1 MNRSHLVAVFAALA
15 LACGSL
21 AGPVSAHVSASPT
34 EKGTNCFTYTVQPG
48 DTLFSIATRFGT
60 SVQQIK
66 QDNGLTSDFI
76 AVGQRL
82 LICQSTAGCFS
93 YVVQP
98 GDTLTSIAGRFGTSV
113 ARLKQDNGLTS
124 DTIYAGQTLQV
135 CGSSGGGGSG
145 GAGIVVGGQARV
157 VAPGGANFRRSPGY
171 VGKPPSDVIRVLPVN
186 TVMPVTAGP
195 TAANGLTWWQG
206 NVGGVLGWVAERAP
220 NGQTMLVAAGSSGGG
235 SGGVGPNFIRID
247 NPRPGQQVSSPMLV
261 TGMSQTFEGSF
272 VIQVIPNGQS
282 QPLAQVVA
290 NGGSMSPAPFR
301 VTIPFT
307 VSRATPAQLVA
318 FWNDAATG
326 AQQNRTQ
333 FGITLL
339 PGGGGGGTG
348 TTYVVQPGDTLSGIA
363 HRFNTTVEALMRQ
376 NGLTNSN
383 INVGQTLLVPAP
395 APAAP
400 LDSYVG
406 TVNNDVVNADG
417 RSGTLYMGQHD
428 PGMNVVNWNSAT
440 RVYNLWGPVDPV
452 NGLSAGSV
460 IEVQAV
466 PTNNGVLQAQSIF
479 VIQ

>member
-1 MNRSHLVAVFAALA
+1 MKRNQLIAALAALA
-15 LACGSL
+15 LAGGSL
-21 AGPVSAHVSASPT
+21 AGPGATRASASAVA
-34 EKGTNCFTYTVQPG
+34 KGVNCFTYTVVPG

-66 QDNGLTSDFI
+66 SDNGLTSDHIF
-76 AVGQRL
+76 AGQRL
-82 LICQSTAGCFS
+82 SICQSPAGCSS

-98 GDTLTSIAGRFGTSV
+98 GDTLTSIATRFGTTVS
-113 ARLKQDNGLTS
+113 RIKQDNGLTS
-124 DTIYAGQTLQV
+124 DAIFAGQTLQI
-135 CGSSGGGGSG
+135 CGAGGSG
-145 GAGIVVGGQARV
+145 GTGSGIAVGGQARV
-157 VAPGGANFRRSPGY
+157 VAPGGANFRRTPGH
-171 VGKPPSDVIRVLPVN
+171 VGKPPSDVIRVLPLN

-195 TAANGLTWWQG
+195 SAANGLTWWQG

-220 NGQTMLVAAGSSGGG
+220 NGQPMLVAAGSGG
-235 SGGVGPNFIRID
+235 SGGMGPNFIRID
-247 NPRPGQQVSSPMLV
+247 SPRPGQQVSSPLLV
-261 TGMSQTFEGSF
+261 TGMSQTHEGSF
-272 VIQVIPNGQS
+272 IIQLIANGQT
-282 QPLAQVVA
+282 QPLAQTVA
-290 NGGSMSPAPFR
+290 TGGGMSPAPFR
-301 VTIPFT
+301 ATLPFS
-307 VSRATPAQLVA
+307 VSRSTPAQLVA

-339 PGGGGGGTG
+339 PGGGGGGG
-348 TTYVVQPGDTLSGIA
+348 TTYVVQPGDTLSSIA
-363 HRFNTTVEALMRQ
+363 RRFNTTVEALMRQ

-383 INVGQTLLVPAP
+383 INVGQTLIIPAP

-406 TVNNDVVNADG
+406 KANNDVVNADG

-428 PGMNVVNWNSAT
+428 PGMDVVNWNSAT

-479 VIQ
+479 VVQ